1 MTRRV
6 EIELVKDRLNKCAD
20 CIFCSDDTGCFAP
33 ETLYCDV
40 DSPNEHWEIV
50 KEDEE

>member
-20 CIFCSDDTGCFAP
+20 CIFSTDGVECFEP
-33 ETLYCDV
+33 ETLHCGI

-50 KEDEE
+50 KEGEE